1 MSVAPSFFITL
12 ALHFQFRSFNPEVVQ
27 RVPFHLDTHP
37 RIPTFVVHG
46 KAQAQPAPPGL
57 YMSPETTISTKE
69 FIPTRYTLLSRLQNW
84 EDSESWKDFF
94 DTYWRLI
101 YSVARKS
108 GLTEVE
114 AQEVVQ
120 ETVISVS
127 KHIHKFRRD
136 HKLGSFK
143 GWLRNLT
150 RWRIADQLR
159 KRTHPVPAPDLT
171 DPALLENLPELPE
184 QNPELRWEEEW
195 QANLLQAAIDRVKLQ
210 VREEQFQIFDLQVLR
225 QWPVSRITSTLGVSA
240 ARVYLAKHRVAA
252 LLKKEVRNL
261 KKQWEEI

>member
-1 MSVAPSFFITL
+1 
-12 ALHFQFRSFNPEVVQ
+12 
-27 RVPFHLDTHP
+27 
-37 RIPTFVVHG
+37 
-46 KAQAQPAPPGL
+46 
-57 YMSPETTISTKE
+57 MSPETTISTEE
-69 FIPTRYTLLSRLQNW
+69 FIPTRYTLLSRLRDW
-84 EDSESWKDFF
+84 EDNESWKDFF

-108 GLTEVE
+108 GLTDAE
-114 AQEVVQ
+114 AQDVVQ
-120 ETVISVS
+120 ETVISVA

-136 HKLGSFK
+136 RKLGSFK

-159 KRTHPVPAPDLT
+159 KRTSLAPAPELS
-171 DPALLENLPELPE
+171 DPTESTLLKFLPELPE
-184 QNPELRWEEEW
+184 QSSDLRWEEEW
-195 QANLLQAAIDRVKLQ
+195 RANLLQAAIARVKQ
-210 VREEQFQIFDLQVLR
+210 RVREEQYQIFDLQVLR

-252 LLKKEVRNL
+252 LIKKEVRAL